1 MHAKAIGKDE
11 MNYAEIILGILIA
24 DGILENNLGII
35 EKNPWIIEMF
45 HIILCRKSCYIHT
58 MYLVILTMYLLLY
71 TIKINNTKLI
81 IDYVLFVHD
90 CM

>member
-35 EKNPWIIEMF
+35 EKNLWIIEMF